1 MNDITAPNMH
11 VTQDEILLEDD
22 DGVKD
27 LLEYLM
33 IYRAGDLV
41 AGKIVKSAHP
51 HYGTIF
57 RADLLT
63 IGGSAQPVA
72 RVIRWEESDASW
84 ITKIIVSSALAPL

>member
-1 MNDITAPNMH
+1 MDDITAPSIH
-11 VTQDEILLEDD
+11 VAQDEIPLEDD

-33 IYRAGDLV
+33 LYRAADLV

-57 RADLLT
+57 RADLLA

-72 RVIRWEESDASW
+72 RVIRWKESDASW
-84 ITKIIVSSALAPL
+84 ITKIVVSVALAPL